1 MTLDWYSGLE
11 SRLVEEE
18 VEESE
23 NNGAAPGIWRSLEK
37 HVQVAEYRPERNPNV
52 IEQELSDH
60 AGSYFVLK
68 NREEKTY
75 LRLSPSEYKLWQ
87 SMDGETTV
95 QDLIVENFMTT
106 GEFAHSTVVRLVDLL
121 YWKHMLSDPPTAVW
135 RQINQEISKRSWR
148 YRLSLPAQKIMNQPL
163 GYDGLDKYITLIYKY
178 GGFLFFTRPVQILLV
193 LVSVLGLLAFSQ
205 VIRNPNNIFF
215 GGGLIR
221 SIVLIWL
228 AALLP
233 IFIHEMGHALT
244 VKHYGREVPRGGVM
258 LYFGMPAAFVETTD
272 IWLEPKR
279 ARLSVTWNGP
289 YTGLIIG
296 GLCAILIY
304 LYPSASINSFL
315 FKMLGVAYATVLFNV
330 NPLLKYDGYY
340 LLSDWLEISSLR
352 ERSTSFLSRNFLGKL
367 LSRKK
372 FSREEKIYSAF
383 GVLSF
388 IWMAYVLNLMSSVY
402 QLRIQSGLQSLLG
415 RNYSLTTRAFSFLLI
430 AGLLSFTFLI
440 GMRMVSLVQAV
451 VTRYSRTGGLQRHGQ
466 LALVGSA
473 AIVIV
478 GLIILLALPG
488 QATWVGP
495 ALGILATI
503 FSAYRL
509 FKASPPYL
517 GSLRGV
523 TYILISIAL
532 SLEGIA
538 LILQLFNLSQSISF
552 WLQWLAFLLVGA
564 GMLLLV
570 IPPRRRIKVLPFLIG
585 LISAVAVYAG
595 FYWLADMLIT
605 PAVISLGL
613 LVMLTIWAV
622 SSLRGGA
629 RAPAFLV
636 LDLGVIT
643 INISWLV
650 SFTYFDLGVIGA
662 LIMAAGALHLV
673 YAQLP
678 QLSPYSLDDIP
689 SETHKA
695 IGVSVAIFVKRIIT
709 QVFFESGYLGVQRL
723 GSDFTQAMHRLGVD
737 IRITGNKFQDNE
749 LPKRTADELSEVYH
763 LVFDELHRILRHEL
777 GKGMGT
783 MAFGYGIDLLPW
795 QTREVVSELI
805 ISRLDWGLSLGEE
818 VESSRNRMRKLL
830 RRVPLFV
837 TVSDEELDNIA
848 NHLKQER
855 FPAGDDIIREG
866 EVGDKFYILERGKAS
881 VWRLDQDQVE
891 RKIDEK
897 GPGQYFG
904 EVALVSSAPR
914 NATVRADT
922 PISTLT
928 LDYSDFNQCVRQ
940 YVNLASQVDENVKY
954 SWLLRGMPI
963 FDELPSQK
971 LDQLATW
978 LEPESLAAEDTLFSE
993 GDEADKFYIVESGEV
1008 VISRMVDGQYVE
1020 ISRREP
1026 GEYFGEIALL
1036 QNRPRTATV
1045 TASIDTCLLSLKA
1058 EQFRELTS
1066 SFMQLGATVSLTS
1079 SRRLSFVE
1087 AAASRESHPQN
1098 AQE

>member
-1 MTLDWYSGLE
+1 MTLDWYAGLE
-11 SRLVEEE
+11 NRLVEEE

-23 NNGAAPGIWRSLEK
+23 DNSAAPGIWSSMEK
-37 HVQVAEYRPERNPNV
+37 HVQIAEYRPERNRNV
-52 IEQELSDH
+52 LEQKLSDR
-60 AGSYFVLK
+60 AGPYFVLK
-68 NREEKTY
+68 NSEEKTY
-75 LRLSPSEYKLWQ
+75 LRLSPTEYKLWQ

-95 QDLIVENFMTT
+95 QELIVENFMAT
-106 GEFAHSTVVRLVDLL
+106 GEFAHTTVVRLVDLL
-121 YWKHMLSDPPTAVW
+121 YWKHMLSEPPTAVW

-148 YRLSLPAQKIMNQPL
+148 YRFSLPAQKLMNQPI
-163 GYDGLDKYITLIYKY
+163 GYSGLDKYISLIYKY

-193 LVSVLGLLAFSQ
+193 IVSVLGLLAFSQ
-205 VIRNPNNIFF
+205 VIRDPNNTFF
-215 GGGLIR
+215 GEGMIL
-221 SIVLIWL
+221 SLALIWL

-244 VKHYGREVPRGGVM
+244 VKHFGREVPRGGVM

-296 GLCAILIY
+296 GLCAIFIY
-304 LYPSASINSFL
+304 LFPSAAINSFL
-315 FKMLGVAYATVLFNV
+315 FKVLGVAYATVLFNI
-330 NPLLKYDGYY
+330 NPLLKFDGYY

-352 ERSTSFLSRNFLGKL
+352 ERSTAFLRRHFLSKFLG
-367 LSRKK
+367 RKK

-388 IWMAYVLNLMSSVY
+388 IWMVYVFYLMSSIY
-402 QLRIQSGLQSLLG
+402 QSRIQDGLESY
-415 RNYSLTTRAFSFLLI
+415 YSLTTRAFSFLLI
-430 AGLLSFTFLI
+430 AGLLSFAFLI
-440 GMRMVSLVQAV
+440 GMRMVGLVQAV
-451 VTRYSRTGGLQRHGQ
+451 IARYGRTGGLQRHGQ
-466 LALVGSA
+466 LAMVGSVST
-473 AIVIV
+473 VIV
-478 GLIILLALPG
+478 GFIILLTLPG
-488 QATWVGP
+488 QAAWLGP
-495 ALGILATI
+495 VLGILAVS
-503 FSAYRL
+503 FSAFRL

-517 GSLRGV
+517 GSLRGI

-532 SLEGIA
+532 SLVGIA
-538 LILQLFNLSQSISF
+538 LISQLIDLSQSISF
-552 WLQWLAFLLVGA
+552 WLQWLAVIFMGA

-570 IPPRRRIKVLPFLIG
+570 IPPRGRVKILPFLLG

-595 FYWLADMLIT
+595 LIWFADMPIT
-605 PAVISLGL
+605 PGAISLGL
-613 LVMLTIWAV
+613 LTMLSIWAV
-622 SSLRGGA
+622 SSLLGGA

-636 LDLGVIT
+636 LGFGVIT
-643 INISWLV
+643 FNVSWFV
-650 SFTYFDLGVIGA
+650 SFPYFDLGVIGT

-678 QLSPYSLDDIP
+678 QLSSYSFDDIP
-689 SETHKA
+689 SETQKA
-695 IGVSVAIFVKRIIT
+695 IGTSVAILVRRVIA
-709 QVFFESGYLGVQRL
+709 QVFFESGHLGVQRL
-723 GSDFTQAMHRLGVD
+723 GSDFTQAMHQLGVD
-737 IRITGNKFQDNE
+737 IHIAGNKFQDNE

-763 LVFDELHRILRHEL
+763 LVFDELHRILQHEL
-777 GKGMGT
+777 GRGMGT
-783 MAFGYGIDLLPW
+783 KAFGYGIDLLPW

-818 VESSRNRMRKLL
+818 VESSRNRMRNLL

-855 FPAGDDIIREG
+855 FPAGEDIIREG
-866 EVGDKFYILERGKAS
+866 EIGDKFYILERGKAT
-881 VWRLDQDQVE
+881 VWRLDEDQVE

-914 NATVRADT
+914 NATVRAET

-971 LDQLATW
+971 LDQLAAW
-978 LEPESLAAEDTLFSE
+978 LEPESLAAGATLFSE
-993 GDEADKFYIVESGEV
+993 GDKGDKFYIVETGEV

-1036 QNRPRTATV
+1036 QNRPRTATI

-1058 EQFRELTS
+1058 EQFQELTS
-1066 SFMQLGATVSLTS
+1066 RFMQLGATVSRTS

-1087 AAASRESHPQN
+1087 AADSRASHPQN
-1098 AQE
+1098 A